1 MRGECA
7 GEKYLLTYDAM
18 SDYDFKALNDKEFE
32 ILCADLLGEVEG
44 RRFERF
50 KAGRDA
56 GVDGR
61 FFTDK
66 GNEVI
71 LQCKH
76 WSNTPLRQLV
86 QALIKIEKPKLDIL
100 KPHRYVLAVSNPLSR
115 ADKKAIHRA
124 LAPHVVSESDIY
136 GKEDL
141 NDLLKDKAHIE
152 QRHYKLWLHSSSV
165 LGHIVNNAIFGRSA
179 FSLEEIIRSSSRYV
193 VTTNHEA
200 ALKILERLGVVIITG
215 EPGVGKT
222 TLADHLCLHYVAQGF
237 VYLKIADDIREAES
251 AFYPENKQIVYF
263 DDFLGR
269 NYLDALKGHEGSHIT
284 QFIRRIATN
293 KNKRFVLT
301 SRSTILNQGKLL
313 IDSFEHGN
321 MQRNE
326 YELRIQS
333 LTDLDK
339 AQILY
344 NHIWHSG
351 LEKEYVEQLYFQR
364 RYRKIVDHK
373 NFNPRLISY
382 ITDATRLDS
391 CPPTDY
397 WEYIVQSLTNPSQVW
412 ENPFIAQLD
421 DFGRA
426 IVFLVVLNGYA
437 LDENILSEAYHRY
450 VALHENQSLHGRREF
465 QSNIRLLTG
474 SFLNRVVS
482 SKGPSTIDLFNPSI
496 GDYVLRRYAGDVVAL
511 RLGMQSI
518 RTLRSVITLQSL
530 QGDGRLSKAD
540 AKSIFDVLIEY
551 LAVSSF
557 DGVSVSY
564 VSELC
569 HAYRGCGGFE
579 GDIST
584 ALRAAVL
591 FILNE
596 GVGEA
601 TDESFGVVEWGIEQR
616 IVTPVQALEFVA
628 GNIDIVSS
636 QYEMRAM
643 SSLLL
648 AIPEATPGY
657 RDRVE
662 SVKEHVLEVV
672 SENFSEFIDVDSAF
686 SNVEYGDHLAASNEL
701 EKLIEKELVDLG
713 VDFCANDI
721 GRILESY
728 DVADGLCG
736 YFENSYDGQDR
747 DSEGPAVLAIDEIDD
762 LFDRG

>member
-1 MRGECA
+1 
-7 GEKYLLTYDAM
+7 M
-18 SDYDFKALNDKEFE
+18 SDYDFRPLNDKEFE

-50 KAGRDA
+50 KAGKDV

-61 FFTDK
+61 FFTDESK
-66 GNEVI
+66 EVI

-76 WSNTPLRQLV
+76 WSNTPLKQLV
-86 QALIKIEKPKLDIL
+86 QALSKIEKPKLDKL

-115 ADKKAIHRA
+115 ADKKAIHHA
-124 LAPHVVSESDIY
+124 LAPYVVSESDIY

-152 QRHYKLWLHSSSV
+152 RRHYKLWLHSSSV
-165 LGHIVNNAIFGRSA
+165 LAHIFNNAIIGRSA
-179 FSLEEIIRSSSRYV
+179 FSLDEIIRSSSRYV
-193 VTTNHEA
+193 VTSNHES
-200 ALKILERLGVVIITG
+200 ALKILERLGVVIVTG

-237 VYLKIADDIREAES
+237 AYLKIADDIREAES
-251 AFYPENKQIVYF
+251 AFDPESKQVVYF

-269 NYLDALKGHEGSHIT
+269 NYLDALKGHEGNHIT
-284 QFIRRIATN
+284 QFIRRIAAN

-321 MQRNE
+321 VQQNE

-351 LEKEYVEQLYFQR
+351 LDDEYVEQLYFER
-364 RYRKIVDHK
+364 RYRKIIAHQ

-382 ITDATRLDS
+382 ITDATRLET

-397 WEYIVQSLTNPSQVW
+397 WEYIVLSLTNPSKIW
-412 ENPFIAQLD
+412 ENPFVAQQD

-426 IVFLVVLNGYA
+426 IIFLVVLNGCA
-437 LDENILSEAYHRY
+437 LGENVLAEAYHSY
-450 VALHENQSLHGRREF
+450 IALHENQNLNGRHEF

-496 GDYVLRRYAGDVVAL
+496 GDYVLRRYAGDVFAL
-511 RLGMQSI
+511 RLGMQSLM
-518 RTLRSVITLQSL
+518 TLRSMMTLRSL
-530 QGDGRLSKAD
+530 QRNGLLSKMD
-540 AKSIFDVLIEY
+540 AKSICDALVEH
-551 LAVSSF
+551 LAENDF
-557 DGVSVSY
+557 DGVSVPY
-564 VSELC
+564 VSALC
-569 HAYRGCGGFE
+569 EVYRDCGGFE
-579 GDIST
+579 RMDSA

-596 GVGEA
+596 GQGAA
-601 TDESFGVVEWGIEQR
+601 TDESFGVVEWGIEQC
-616 IVTPVQALEFVA
+616 IVTPGQALDFVA
-628 GNIDIVSS
+628 GNIDAVGEKYAI
-636 QYEMRAM
+636 RAM
-643 SSLLL
+643 SSLLV
-648 AIPEATPGY
+648 AIPEGTPGY
-657 RDRVE
+657 GERVK

-672 SENFSEFIDVDSAF
+672 SENFSDFIDVDSAF
-686 SNVEYGDHLAASNEL
+686 SNVKFGDHRAAGKEL
-701 EKLIEKELVDLG
+701 KKLIEGELIDLG
-713 VDFCANDI
+713 VDFCAVDV

-728 DVADGLCG
+728 DVADGLQS
-736 YFENSYDGQDR
+736 YFENAYDGEVQ
-747 DSEGPAVLAIDEIDD
+747 DSEGPAKLAIDEIDD
-762 LFDRG
+762 LFDKGG